1 MASSFYLPRALSAV
15 PNHPPPST
23 PSVPLS
29 QDFRADSVRV
39 ISIWKRS
46 NVFDI
51 QQRNANTKSLREA
64 TRRYRNRPHPPLI
77 PPPPSSFENVL
88 FALRDLHA
96 RLNEVAM

>member
-77 PPPPSSFENVL
+77 PPPPLRSKMFSL
-88 FALRDLHA
+88 RFAICMRA
-96 RLNEVAM
+96 